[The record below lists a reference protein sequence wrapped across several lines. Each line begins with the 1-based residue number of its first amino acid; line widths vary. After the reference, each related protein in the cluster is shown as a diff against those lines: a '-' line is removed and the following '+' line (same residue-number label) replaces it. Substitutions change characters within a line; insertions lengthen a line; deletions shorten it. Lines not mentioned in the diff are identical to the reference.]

1 MYRKSQVVEPD
12 HRLTRREMQDIL
24 NGYRMIFDMV
34 HLLDGDALNLSR
46 QQAEGEDMGDGC
58 RADLGDPDQA
68 MRCLALQALESR
80 GEEAMVISDKGTCYE
95 LIAKYLEVDGEPPY
109 FGIAPPHKDK
119 IKKLPGAG
127 GRFRVFVSFRLR
139 KALYNCVYHVSVCP
153 FGIAKQREH
162 GERSE

>member
-1 MYRKSQVVEPD
+1 MTSVYRKSQVVEPD

-46 QQAEGEDMGDGC
+46 QQAEGEDMSDGC

-68 MRCLALQALESR
+68 MRCLALQAMESR

-95 LIAKYLEVDGEPPY
+95 LIAKYLEVDGEPH
-109 FGIAPPHKDK
+109 ILELLRR
-119 IKKLPGAG
+119 IKTK
-127 GRFRVFVSFRLR
+127 
-139 KALYNCVYHVSVCP
+139 
-153 FGIAKQREH
+153 
-162 GERSE
+162 